1 MTLSVITPRHIALMR
16 HVLGLPDQVTE
27 GARSYRNRY
36 FIFGAGGRNWQVW
49 TGLVTLGLAEQV
61 GQIDR
66 GMTHFRLTRAGA
78 ELALG
83 PGEILDSEDFPG

>member
-27 GARSYRNRY
+27 GARSYRNHY
-36 FIFGAGGRNWQVW
+36 YVFGDSCKSWRIW
-49 TGLVTLGLAEQV
+49 TGLVALGLAEQTE
-61 GQIDR
+61 QIDR
-66 GMTHFRLTRAGA
+66 GMTGFRLTRAGA